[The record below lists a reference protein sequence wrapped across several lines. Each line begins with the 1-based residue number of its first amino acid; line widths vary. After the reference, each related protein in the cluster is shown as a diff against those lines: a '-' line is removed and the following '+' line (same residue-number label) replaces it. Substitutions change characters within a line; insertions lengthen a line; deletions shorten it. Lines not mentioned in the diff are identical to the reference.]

1 MIFETLL
8 HNVNF
13 KKLPIWVFILL
24 GFICMTDCFAQSRI
38 TFRVVDQDKRAL
50 SAHVYG
56 YSGSENPSWV
66 ILADKQGWVE
76 VPENSFPEKIEVSHV
91 GFERATVSGSA
102 LLELTGELVLK
113 PSAQDLEAVSVVG
126 KKESLGTLSSSL
138 STLQITKEEILS
150 KQSIT
155 LAGALENLPGVQ
167 ALNVGVGISKPMIR
181 GMSFNRI
188 LIEDSGI
195 KQEGQQWGAD
205 HGLEIDPHTSG
216 DIELIKGPVS
226 LIFGPD
232 ALGGVIKISP
242 PSAPQEEGIQGS
254 VSLDGQSNS
263 RLIGSSLHLQ
273 ARKGNFF
280 GLGSLSV
287 LSHGDY
293 EVPADRYT
301 YAGYVLPIVDQRL
314 KNTAGRQ
321 LNFTLAGGKLL
332 SNGETRIT
340 LSRFGQEAGIF
351 TGAVGIPTAYSLE
364 DDGDSRDIQFPRQIN
379 THWKLISN
387 TNWETK
393 KVKYTL
399 DLGYQANRRREE
411 SLPHVHGVGPT
422 PSGNLALG
430 LSLDTYTANFAAK
443 YPLSK
448 GSLQAGIMNQ
458 FMNNTYSGF
467 EFLLPAYRSFQS
479 GIYGVL
485 EWALSEKISW
495 NIGARVDAQHLKI
508 DEHLQPIY
516 ERLEPTGEFDRR
528 NPDISRSPMAPSVST
543 GWIWQVDDA
552 RMIKFNLG
560 SGIRFPTP
568 IELASNGI
576 HHGNFRHEKG
586 NSTLTTERSWQA
598 DLGISQEWGTF
609 SLAISPFVSVYRDF
623 IYLAPSGRFSP
634 LPGSS
639 MLWEYRQDNALFAGG
654 EIQFSYLSPWNLR
667 TTLSGEYVWN
677 QNTENQLPLPLTPP
691 ASILASLDYPIQNSS
706 SVFKDWSLG
715 MDFRKT
721 FAQNRVA
728 RNEQATAGYFLVD
741 WRMNGMVTIAQ
752 KNLALTISIRNLGNV
767 RYLNHLSRYRLIN
780 IPEPG
785 RNVSISLS
793 YPLN

>member
-1 MIFETLL
+1 MVLF
-8 HNVNF
+8 
-13 KKLPIWVFILL
+13 WVL
-24 GFICMTDCFAQSRI
+24 GATEVWAQSEISLRI
-38 TFRVVDQDKRAL
+38 MDQANQPL
-50 SAHVYG
+50 SAHILG
-56 YSGSENPSWV
+56 YAAQESPVWV
-66 ILADKQGWVE
+66 LIADGEGRATISLK
-76 VPENSFPEKIEVSHV
+76 NSIEKIEITHV
-91 GFERATVSGSA
+91 GFEKRSVTISQIKQLNGVI
-102 LLELTGELVLK
+102 LLVPSSKNLEEVAVL
-113 PSAQDLEAVSVVG
+113 G
-126 KKESLGTLSSSL
+126 KKEALGTLSSSL
-138 STLQITKEEILS
+138 STLKVDKEELLS
-150 KQSIT
+150 QQSIT
-155 LAGALENLPGVQ
+155 FAGALENLPGVQ
-167 ALNVGVGISKPMIR
+167 AMNMGVGISKPMIR
-181 GMSFNRI
+181 GLSFNRI

-216 DIELIKGPVS
+216 DVEIFKGPVS

-232 ALGGVIKISP
+232 ALGGVVKINP
-242 PSAPQEEGIQGS
+242 IPAPLKERISGS
-254 VSLDGQSNS
+254 VALDAQSNS
-263 RLIGSSLHLQ
+263 RLIGSSLSLQ
-273 ARKGNFF
+273 ARKGKYF
-280 GLGSLSV
+280 GLGTLSV
-287 LSHGDY
+287 MSHGDY

-332 SNGETRIT
+332 YNGETRLT

-351 TGAVGIPTAYSLE
+351 TGAVGIPTTYSLE

-387 TNWETK
+387 THWERK
-393 KVKYTL
+393 KVNYTL

-485 EWALSEKISW
+485 EWALSKKISL
-495 NIGARVDAQHLKI
+495 NIGARVDSQHLKI

-516 ERLEPTGEFDRR
+516 ERLEPTGEFDQR
-528 NPDISRSPMAPSVST
+528 NPDISRSPLAPSIST
-543 GWIWQVDDA
+543 GWIWQVDDS
-552 RMIKFNLG
+552 RLVKFNLG

-598 DLGISQEWGTF
+598 DLGMSQEWGTF
-609 SLAISPFVSVYRDF
+609 SLAISSFVSVYRDF

-706 SVFKDWSLG
+706 SVFRDWSLG

-728 RNEQATAGYFLVD
+728 RNEQATTGYFLVD

-785 RNVSISLS
+785 RNVSISLT

>member
-1 MIFETLL
+1 LLFEIVLHKVDFQNSIGLGLL
-8 HNVNF
+8 LF
-13 KKLPIWVFILL
+13 L
-24 GFICMTDCFAQSRI
+24 GLGLGTALAQAELS
-38 TFRVVDQDKRAL
+38 VQVLDQGRKPL

-56 YSGSENPSWV
+56 FSDQKDPVWV
-66 ILADKQGWVE
+66 LIADREGWVNI
-76 VPENSFPEKIEVSHV
+76 PLKTSLQKIEISHV
-91 GFERATVSGSA
+91 GFQKRSFTLIQLKELKGEI
-102 LLELTGELVLK
+102 LLL
-113 PSAQDLEAVSVVG
+113 PSAHDLEEVSVLG
-126 KKESLGTLSSSL
+126 KKEALGTISSSL
-138 STLQITKEEILS
+138 STLQVDREELLK

-155 LAGALENLPGVQ
+155 FAGALENLPGVQ
-167 ALNVGVGISKPMIR
+167 AMNVGVGISKPMIR
-181 GMSFNRI
+181 GLSFNRI

-216 DIELIKGPVS
+216 DVEIFKGPVS

-232 ALGGVIKISP
+232 ALGGVVKIHP
-242 PSAPQEEGIQGS
+242 LPAPSEEGISGS
-254 VSLDGQSNS
+254 VALDVQSNS
-263 RLIGSSLHLQ
+263 RLIGSSMNLQ
-273 ARKGNFF
+273 ARKGQCF

-293 EVPADRYT
+293 EVPADRFT

-321 LNFTLAGGKLL
+321 LNFSLGGGKIF
-332 SNGETRIT
+332 SNGETRLT

-364 DDGDSRDIQFPRQIN
+364 DDGNSRDIQFPRQIN

-387 TNWETK
+387 TRWTVDKREYQ
-393 KVKYTL
+393 V
-399 DLGYQANRRREE
+399 DLGYQANRRQEE

-430 LSLDTYTANFAAK
+430 LSLDTYTANFSMK
-443 YPLSK
+443 TTISV
-448 GSLQAGIMNQ
+448 GSLQVGWMNQ
-458 FMNNTYSGF
+458 FMNNTYDGF
-467 EFLLPAYRSFQS
+467 EFLLPAYRSLQS

-485 EWALSEKISW
+485 EWPISEKISW
-495 NIGARVDAQHLKI
+495 NLGARVDAQRLRI

-516 ERLEPTGEFDRR
+516 ERLEPTGEFDQR
-528 NPDISRSPMAPSVST
+528 NPDISRNPLAPSVST
-543 GWIWQVDDA
+543 GWVWQVDDQ
-552 RMIKFNLG
+552 RLVKFNLG

-598 DLGISQEWGTF
+598 DLGFSQEWKAF
-609 SLAISPFVSVYRDF
+609 SVAISPFLSIYQDF

-639 MLWEYRQDNALFAGG
+639 MLWEYRQDNAFFAGG
-654 EIQFSYLSPWNLR
+654 EIQLSYLSPWKLR

-677 QNTENQLPLPLTPP
+677 QNTETQLPLPLTPP
-691 ASILASLDYPIQNSS
+691 ASILTSLDYPLPEFS
-706 SVFKDWSLG
+706 SVFRGLSMG

-728 RNEQATAGYFLVD
+728 RNEQATPGYFLID
-741 WRMNGMVTIAQ
+741 WRMSGRINVSQ
-752 KNLALTISIRNLGNV
+752 KPLELTFSIRNLGNV

-785 RNVSISLS
+785 RNISLS
-793 YPLN
+793 LIFPLN